1 MKEEVNEVMKSEL
14 NDSLLTLTS
23 KNVSSRRGMCLV
35 CCTRSMPRCGP
46 WKFWNTIKR
55 FLREFILNARTTSK
69 AMSYLQ
75 QYCLHLHLASWKWS
89 DIRATYTIS
98 IQQMV
103 GLGLTN
109 DTATRQVTLS
119 ITDSISVMVEKNNE
133 PFEKKEKQSVNT
145 CEVHFQN
152 S

>member
-1 MKEEVNEVMKSEL
+1 
-14 NDSLLTLTS
+14 
-23 KNVSSRRGMCLV
+23 
-35 CCTRSMPRCGP
+35 
-46 WKFWNTIKR
+46 
-55 FLREFILNARTTSK
+55 
-69 AMSYLQ
+69 
-75 QYCLHLHLASWKWS
+75 
-89 DIRATYTIS
+89 
-98 IQQMV
+98 MV
-103 GLGLTN
+103 GLGLIN